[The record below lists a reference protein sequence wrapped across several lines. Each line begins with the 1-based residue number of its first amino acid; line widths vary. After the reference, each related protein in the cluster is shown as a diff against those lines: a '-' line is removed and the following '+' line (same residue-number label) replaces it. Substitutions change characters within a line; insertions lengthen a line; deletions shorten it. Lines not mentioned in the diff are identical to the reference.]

1 MMLLKQLL
9 LLPCAL
15 RTALAYTTLTD
26 LTLESLAL
34 DSNDFSASN
43 EDGLLA
49 PILVPRV
56 PGTEG
61 IAKVQE
67 HFANFFREEVPKWK
81 FTFQNSTSTTPLS
94 HGKEVPF
101 RNIIITRDPPWI
113 ENEGDVSRL
122 VLVAHYDS
130 KIDPPGFIGA
140 IDSAV
145 PCAAL
150 MHTARAIDAAL
161 TAKWAAMES
170 EGIGSGGFDGFEA
183 HKGVQI
189 LLLDGEEA
197 FVNWQGTDNTYGARS
212 LAEEW
217 DSTVNQALSTFRTPL
232 ESMELFVLLDLLG
245 SKDHQQVPSYF
256 KMTHWAYQRIAQVEG
271 RLRGAGRLKAK
282 RDQPLFYEADKKETD
297 QWLGGQV
304 GDDHEPFMARG
315 VEILHI
321 IPGRFPDV
329 WHTINDDAEHLDMD
343 TVEDW
348 AMITTAFA
356 AEYMDLEGFMQ
367 AGAPP
372 KKVAQPRHEL

>member
-1 MMLLKQLL
+1 MLLKQLL

-15 RTALAYTTLTD
+15 RTAIAYTTLTD

-34 DSNDFSASN
+34 NSNDFSVSN
-43 EDGLLA
+43 KDGLLA
-49 PILVPRV
+49 PILIPRV

-67 HFANFFREEVPKWK
+67 HFASFFRKELPKWK

-101 RNIIITRDPPWI
+101 RNIIVTRDPPWI

-161 TAKWAAMES
+161 TAKWTAMET
-170 EGIGSGGFDGFEA
+170 EGIGSGGFDGFEE

-217 DSTVNQALSTFRTPL
+217 DSTVNPALSTFRTPL

-245 SKDHQQVPSYF
+245 SRDNQQIPSYF

-271 RLRGAGRLKAK
+271 RLRGAGHLKAK
-282 RDQPLFYEADKKETD
+282 RDQPLFYESDKKETD
-297 QWLGGQV
+297 EWLGGRV

-329 WHTINDDAEHLDMD
+329 WHTKNDDAEHLDMD

-367 AGAPP
+367 AGAPL
-372 KKVAQPRHEL
+372 KKAAQPRDEL

>member
-1 MMLLKQLL
+1 MLLKQLL

-26 LTLESLAL
+26 STIESLAL
-34 DSNDFSASN
+34 DSNDFSVAN
-43 EDGLLA
+43 KDGLLA
-49 PILVPRV
+49 PILIPRV

-61 IAKVQE
+61 IVKVQE
-67 HFANFFREEVPKWK
+67 HFANFFRKELPKWK

-113 ENEGDVSRL
+113 EKEGDVSRL

-170 EGIGSGGFDGFEA
+170 EGIGSGGFDGFEE

-217 DSTVNQALSTFRTPL
+217 DSTVNPALSTFRTPL

-245 SKDHQQVPSYF
+245 SRDNQQIPSYF

-271 RLRGAGRLKAK
+271 RLRGAGHLKAK
-282 RDQPLFYEADKKETD
+282 RDQPLFYESDKKETD
-297 QWLGGQV
+297 EWLGGRV

-329 WHTINDDAEHLDMD
+329 WHTKNDDAEHLDMD

-367 AGAPP
+367 AGAPL
-372 KKVAQPRHEL
+372 KKAAQPRDEL